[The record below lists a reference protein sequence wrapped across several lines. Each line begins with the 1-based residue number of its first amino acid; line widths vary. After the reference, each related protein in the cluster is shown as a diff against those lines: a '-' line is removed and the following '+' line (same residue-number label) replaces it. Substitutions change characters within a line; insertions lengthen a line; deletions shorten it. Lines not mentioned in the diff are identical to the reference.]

1 MVSFDFKSKIR
12 FNLQMHFLPPLSQ
25 PISQWQPHTEEE
37 NKFFENLFETKDEV
51 ISLEKEATKQV
62 TCNKWIFFT

>member
-1 MVSFDFKSKIR
+1 MVSFDFKSEIR
-12 FNLQMHFLPPLSQ
+12 FNLQMHFLPPCSQ